1 MAKLRSLVF
10 VTCSLHLVQCS
21 MMNEVGI
28 KIPESERSIGRTITS
43 TVNCD
48 GDSTGS
54 WGSRGA
60 LKRSR
65 KETLATDPCSP
76 SVEVLLSLPSTAAL
90 NLGYVADRDRK
101 NSRIKIGEA
110 EKVRQCT
117 FETISK
123 FKSWAADFL
132 SFQEDPA
139 PKNHSE
145 ERLDSLVE
153 SVSNLFQQKIT
164 ELEGQPAKLHSYGQD
179 THAPSSVS
187 MTETWLSSVADIDR
201 VWESLNPREENAIDV
216 MKNGVTLM
224 IDFFIDVQRL
234 EIISKEDLS
243 NFLNQKNQGKL
254 ISSYAINGFPRNPST
269 IARCLHELQRT
280 TEPPGRPCYQENEKA
295 FARLVQYLSLLQ
307 LIRMLN
313 EDTWKHVEFDYLK
326 VCLTDIQGQTVNGF
340 SKLKK
345 EFLTVASP
353 ENSERSP
360 AGLDL
365 FLYEWVKCATAPRW
379 LRPAEPTDKE
389 LIEYKRLDDMFSH
402 VMHYHKHELTL
413 NCLEGMK
420 SHALEV
426 HALEEGVNLL
436 SSVYQLLYWR
446 RDQVYT
452 HLGHKPQQPDFL
464 MDSNGYRKITRFRG
478 AQRSPKFEEDFG
490 EASSQEEP
498 RNLSLRERLEAGTSQ
513 VQASIRKVKY
523 QLKRYLRK
531 FKSLEPDG
539 RKQSYYNL
547 IDHFSILSERLLKEK
562 DHEFAELYS
571 SKVKSVN
578 SSIR

>member
-1 MAKLRSLVF
+1 MAKLRSLV
-10 VTCSLHLVQCS
+10 VVICILHLVQCS
-21 MMNEVGI
+21 MVNEVGI
-28 KIPESERSIGRTITS
+28 EMPESERSIGRTITS
-43 TVNCD
+43 TVSCN
-48 GDSTGS
+48 GDSTGG
-54 WGSRGA
+54 WGSRGT

-65 KETLATDPCSP
+65 KETLATDSCSP
-76 SVEVLLSLPSTAAL
+76 SVEAL

-179 THAPSSVS
+179 THATSSVS

-234 EIISKEDLS
+234 EIISKEDLY

-254 ISSYAINGFPRNPST
+254 ISSYAINGFPRFPST
-269 IARCLHELQRT
+269 IADVYMNFNVR
-280 TEPPGRPCYQENEKA
+280 
-295 FARLVQYLSLLQ
+295 LSLQEGPATKKMRKLLQ
-307 LIRMLN
+307 
-313 EDTWKHVEFDYLK
+313 
-326 VCLTDIQGQTVNGF
+326 VNRF

-389 LIEYKRLDDMFSH
+389 LIEYKRLDDMFRY
-402 VMHYHKHELTL
+402 VIHYHKHHLTV

-452 HLGHKPQQPDFL
+452 HLSHRPQQPDFL

-498 RNLSLRERLEAGTSQ
+498 QNLSLHERLEDATSQ

-547 IDHFSILSERLLKEK
+547 IDHFSILSETLLKEK

>member
-1 MAKLRSLVF
+1 MAKLRSLV
-10 VTCSLHLVQCS
+10 VVICILHLVQCS
-21 MMNEVGI
+21 MVNEVGI
-28 KIPESERSIGRTITS
+28 EMPESERSIGRTITS
-43 TVNCD
+43 TVSCN
-48 GDSTGS
+48 GDSTGG
-54 WGSRGA
+54 WGSRGT

-65 KETLATDPCSP
+65 KETLATDSCSP

-179 THAPSSVS
+179 THATSSVS

-234 EIISKEDLS
+234 EIISKEDLY

-254 ISSYAINGFPRNPST
+254 ISSYAINGFPRFPST
-269 IARCLHELQRT
+269 IADVYMNFNVR
-280 TEPPGRPCYQENEKA
+280 
-295 FARLVQYLSLLQ
+295 LSLQEGPATKKMRKLLQ
-307 LIRMLN
+307 VLN

-326 VCLTDIQGQTVNGF
+326 VCLTDIRGETVNRF

-389 LIEYKRLDDMFSH
+389 LIEYKRLDDMFRY
-402 VMHYHKHELTL
+402 VIHYHKHHLTV

-452 HLGHKPQQPDFL
+452 HLSHRPQQPDFL

-498 RNLSLRERLEAGTSQ
+498 QNLSLHERLEDATSQ

-547 IDHFSILSERLLKEK
+547 IDHFSILSETLLKEK